1 MPSFSEKQSETAE
14 LRKNSCKKSADKAA
28 TVEAL

>member
-14 LRKNSCKKSADKAA
+14 LRKKPLVKSADKAA